1 MSIFNQGGLFFSLTA
16 PDQVLQRKKTLQ
28 SSGLIIHRAKP
39 RLYAYHSEYFEL
51 YPWRFRHHSRLATR
65 HPGQHHSDRHA
76 AADSFLLGNHSPFVI
91 SYGNEA
97 IHVDELEPGRKNG
110 LLNAGGTVLN
120 ILWFIFFGWWLC
132 LMHIFSGIAQCL
144 TIIGIPVGIANF
156 KIAAIALWPVG
167 RRVVSVETARAAR
180 EANARRRFQ

>member
-1 MSIFNQGGLFFSLTA
+1 MWMSWSRA
-16 PDQVLQRKKTLQ
+16 VKWPPQRRR
-28 SSGLIIHRAKP
+28 HRA
-39 RLYAYHSEYFEL
+39 EYSVV
-51 YPWRFRHHSRLATR
+51 H
-65 HPGQHHSDRHA
+65 
-76 AADSFLLGNHSPFVI
+76 
-91 SYGNEA
+91 
-97 IHVDELEPGRKNG
+97 
-110 LLNAGGTVLN
+110 
-120 ILWFIFFGWWLC
+120 FFGWWLC